1 MFSHNLFFHQKRW
14 RNPIRQIFARKNE
27 KSRTLILTSHFFH
40 RRFQRMFFQTVSQAE
55 VKQLQR
61 KSLKNCIHTKKP
73 CLIAR
78 LTSSS
83 NEAEREFSCLSYQMG
98 PTFMNQKAVHI
109 ERKQQTAEYDRFK
122 KALTKIVM
130 QQGIESSALGISKSA
145 ARIKI

>member
-1 MFSHNLFFHQKRW
+1 MSLFSDSNLAFIVEKATIKAEIKAEIDAD
-14 RNPIRQIFARKNE
+14 PVKNSAQGNKKLHSHE
-27 KSRTLILTSHFFH
+27 KTLF
-40 RRFQRMFFQTVSQAE
+40 
-55 VKQLQR
+55 K
-61 KSLKNCIHTKKP
+61 
-73 CLIAR
+73 IAR